1 MIEREQMVL
10 ELKERLEWLE
20 QNASEKDDYAS
31 EAEAIRQFLKRL
43 ESPRLNLDEE
53 YFSPQKAMKR
63 FWDTYETRMEIDHE
77 RQKILTGELLSE
89 NVPETAGAEME
100 GIGSEIRKVKAGK
113 LGAEK
118 PDTDRLVMEKPD
130 AERKEISE
138 NAEKGFFWYLARH
151 KRFAVAAVALMVVV
165 VLAVGGTVGA
175 YAQSQMG
182 IFSVFKK
189 DEEGLAA
196 VVNPEGDLDVSK
208 DFEGGQ
214 KYVSFE
220 ELPEKYRE
228 KLMLPVNFNNEYS
241 PEYIIVTENVSSTLF
256 KVCYNNG
263 FDEKFFCYQQYF
275 KEKDAYFFQTYDGY
289 ILEKEEMVGKTKVS
303 YYQREERKESK
314 YIASFYVDD
323 MLFIVACNINLEKI
337 EDFVETILKQKKI

>member
-20 QNASEKDDYAS
+20 QNASEKDDCAS

-118 PDTDRLVMEKPD
+118 PDTDKLGMEKPD

-138 NAEKGFFWYLARH
+138 NAEKGLFWYLARH
-151 KRFAVAAVALMVVV
+151 KRFAVAAVALMVVL

-196 VVNPEGDLDVSK
+196 VVNPEGDLDVNK

-214 KYVSFE
+214 KFSSFD
-220 ELPEKYRE
+220 ELPEKYKE
-228 KLMLPVNFNNEYS
+228 KLMLPLDFWDEYYAEYFIVLEGKINIAFEVCYVGCNRNIFCFQQCFNEKETYFLQSYDGFNLTKEK
-241 PEYIIVTENVSSTLF
+241 IVEGTKISFYQGDDENV
-256 KVCYNNG
+256 N
-263 FDEKFFCYQQYF
+263 
-275 KEKDAYFFQTYDGY
+275 KDVY
-289 ILEKEEMVGKTKVS
+289 V
-303 YYQREERKESK
+303 
-314 YIASFYVDD
+314 ASFYINE
-323 MLFIVACNINLEKI
+323 MLFIVECNLDMKTMEKV
-337 EDFVETILKQKKI
+337 VESILWEQK